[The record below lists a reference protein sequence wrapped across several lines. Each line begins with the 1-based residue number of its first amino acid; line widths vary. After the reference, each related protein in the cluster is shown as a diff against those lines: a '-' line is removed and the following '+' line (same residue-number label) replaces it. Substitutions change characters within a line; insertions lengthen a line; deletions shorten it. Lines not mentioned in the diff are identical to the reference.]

1 MIILYRHA
9 QRMMRETMQI
19 YRRGFSCHSLYVAL
33 DTVQNAVGRFRTIE
47 MEGIAYEKKEE
58 IP

>member
-19 YRRGFSCHSLYVAL
+19 YRRGFSCHSLYVEL
-33 DTVQNAVGRFRTIE
+33 DTVQNA
-47 MEGIAYEKKEE
+47 EGKMQLGGSEL
-58 IP
+58 